1 MKRHELTPDAL
12 VRITGQRRSPSIAYT
27 YTEPMVCF
35 EYVRDT
41 ARRARE
47 EGLRNVLVT
56 AGYVQEAPLLE
67 LARYVDAVQLDLKA
81 FDDGSYGRLARGR
94 LSPILRT
101 LSVLREAGVWL
112 EVSFLMVSQLSD
124 EPKEVE
130 ALARWVV
137 SNLGQDVPLHLLRF
151 HPAHRLTHLP
161 PTPVGLLQQARDRAQ
176 EAGLRYVYLGNVPGM
191 GGGETRCPKDGE
203 LLIERRGYQVV
214 RNRLRGG
221 ACPSCG
227 TRIAGVFG

>member
-1 MKRHELTPDAL
+1 CNLRCPNCQNWQISQARPEDVKRHELTPEAL
-12 VRITGQRRSPSIAYT
+12 VRLTGQRRSPSIAYT
-27 YTEPMVCF
+27 YP
-35 EYVRDT
+35 
-41 ARRARE
+41 A
-47 EGLRNVLVT
+47 
-56 AGYVQEAPLLE
+56 VQEAPLLE
-67 LARYVDAVQLDLKA
+67 LAKYVDAVQLDLKA
-81 FDDGSYGRLARGR
+81 FDDATYGRLARGR

-101 LSVLREAGVWL
+101 LSLLREAGVWL

-130 ALARWVV
+130 AFARWVV

-161 PTPVGLLQQARDRAQ
+161 PTPVGLLQQAQDRAR
-176 EAGLRYVYLGNVPGM
+176 EAGLRYVYLGNVPGL

-214 RNRLRGG
+214 KNRLRGG

-227 TRIAGVFG
+227 TRIAGVFA